1 MAVASAPRPATGR
14 AGRPAVPELIQRGGS
29 DFLAAV
35 VAHPGGRWAAELR
48 TATALQL
55 ATAGVALPAVP
66 EQDQLPQR
74 SQLVGFAAMRGWRLV
89 DGVAPSHA
97 AFSLIE
103 MSCKRAPST
112 PSHSFFGLRGDREL
126 HLGPACRCGVS
137 YWPQLDTTATRE
149 CGFFASQRRQSC

>member
-1 MAVASAPRPATGR
+1 MAFASAPRPATGR
-14 AGRPAVPELIQRGGS
+14 AGRPAVSELIQRGGS

-35 VAHPGGRWAAELR
+35 VALPGGRWAAELR

-55 ATAGVALPAVP
+55 ATTGVALPAVP

-103 MSCKRAPST
+103 MSCKRALDAKPLVFWST
-112 PSHSFFGLRGDREL
+112 R
-126 HLGPACRCGVS
+126 
-137 YWPQLDTTATRE
+137 
-149 CGFFASQRRQSC
+149 